1 MPKIAKIQGAPGK
14 EQLWSRC
21 SSSLSIIA
29 MHYDFENIF
38 GIVMTWNTG
47 CPKKNALSKSSDHRT
62 LIGHNDRN
70 LRMRADPFG
79 RFCPEDALLLKS
91 TRHSECAFFLGHPV
105 NLSFSLDKD
114 IVEGCKDQG

>member
-1 MPKIAKIQGAPGK
+1 
-14 EQLWSRC
+14 
-21 SSSLSIIA
+21 
-29 MHYDFENIF
+29 
-38 GIVMTWNTG
+38 
-47 CPKKNALSKSSDHRT
+47 
-62 LIGHNDRN
+62 
-70 LRMRADPFG
+70 MRADPFG

>member
-38 GIVMTWNTG
+38 GIVMTWNTR
-47 CPKKNALSKSSDHRT
+47 CPKNPLSKSSDHRT
-62 LIGHNDRN
+62 LIGHNDRS
-70 LRMRADPFG
+70 LRMRARVRSAVFDPRTLFFSNQPAILKV
-79 RFCPEDALLLKS
+79 RFFWDTLYYESA
-91 TRHSECAFFLGHPV
+91 
-105 NLSFSLDKD
+105 
-114 IVEGCKDQG
+114 IGCMNNKA